1 MSVKVPGAVRP
12 LIGFPVLLREHG
24 FAVAPEQTV
33 SFLQAVEL
41 LGPRSIEHVRKA
53 AVATLAPHPE
63 QRSASTRCSTCIS
76 SGAVGEPGEDEWQPD
91 DEMQVQD
98 DIGTEEVVIGE
109 EVNETG
115 QAATGAE
122 ALAIRAL
129 RAPDDAQTLRRFAD
143 ALPDSLPR
151 RRGYR
156 HRRRGAARAST
167 SRGSLRAAMR
177 NEGEVMSLKRQ
188 RRATRPRPILLL
200 IDVSGSMKQRSDAHL
215 ALAHEIVHAMP
226 RVEVFTFGTRLTRLT
241 RALRLQNREH
251 ALAEASGLV
260 ADWDGGTR
268 IGDALEAF
276 LAVPRFA
283 GYARGA
289 IVIVL
294 SDGLERGDPTT
305 MIRAVQRLAARAFES
320 TGSRRSPSIPST
332 GPRPRRCAPSGRCS
346 PRWATRSSTSRALP
360 RDPCHRK
367 GASSM
372 TGIVDA
378 HFHIWRQADLPWL
391 LGPMQP
397 RIFGPYEPIRRDYPV
412 EEYLADCRPE
422 GVTEA
427 VYVQAN
433 WAPDRALDEVRF
445 VAESSRRGRLSRSR
459 SSPMPTCSQ
468 RISGRSSMR

>member
-1 MSVKVPGAVRP
+1 MSVQVPGAVRP

-63 QRSASTRCSTCIS
+63 QRVRFDALFDLHFL
-76 SGAVGEPGEDEWQPD
+76 GAVGEPGEDEWQAD
-91 DEMQVQD
+91 DDMQVQD
-98 DIGTEEVVIGE
+98 DIGTEEVLIGE

-129 RAPDDAQTLRRFAD
+129 RAPDDSQTLRRFAD
-143 ALPDSLPR
+143 ALPDHLPR

-156 HRRRGAARAST
+156 HKAARRGKGIDLAR
-167 SRGSLRAAMR
+167 SLRAAMR

-215 ALAHEIVHAMP
+215 ALAHTIVHAMP
-226 RVEVFTFGTRLTRLT
+226 RVDVFTFGTRLTRLT
-241 RALRLQNREH
+241 RAMRLKNREH
-251 ALAEASGLV
+251 ALSEASSLV

-289 IVIVL
+289 NVIVL

-305 MIRAVQRLAARAFES
+305 MIRAVQRLAARAFRIDWFTPLAIDPEY
-320 TGSRRSPSIPST
+320 
-332 GPRPRRCAPSGRCS
+332 RPETEALSAIRPLLASLGD
-346 PRWATRSSTSRALP
+346 ASSTSRL
-360 RDPCHRK
+360 CH
-367 GASSM
+367 A
-372 TGIVDA
+372 I
-378 HFHIWRQADLPWL
+378 
-391 LGPMQP
+391 
-397 RIFGPYEPIRRDYPV
+397 
-412 EEYLADCRPE
+412 LAI
-422 GVTEA
+422 GKA
-427 VYVQAN
+427 KA
-433 WAPDRALDEVRF
+433 A
-445 VAESSRRGRLSRSR
+445 
-459 SSPMPTCSQ
+459 
-468 RISGRSSMR
+468 